1 MAENLSI
8 AELRQTAAY
17 RVLTQKQRRLVEL
30 FLETGDKV
38 KSVASV
44 FSCSDKS
51 ARAMAHAYFR
61 KPRILAV
68 LTVANGS
75 APEVGNA
82 DVPQKF
88 SIGSIIV
95 QDGKKFRVTAEELA
109 Q

>member
-1 MAENLSI
+1 MSEKLSI
-8 AELRQTAAY
+8 AELRRSPAY
-17 RVLTQKQRRLVEL
+17 LTLTQKQRRLVEV

-38 KSVASV
+38 KAIASV
-44 FSCSDKS
+44 YSCSEKS

-95 QDGKKFRVTAEELA
+95 QDGKKFRVTAEELE